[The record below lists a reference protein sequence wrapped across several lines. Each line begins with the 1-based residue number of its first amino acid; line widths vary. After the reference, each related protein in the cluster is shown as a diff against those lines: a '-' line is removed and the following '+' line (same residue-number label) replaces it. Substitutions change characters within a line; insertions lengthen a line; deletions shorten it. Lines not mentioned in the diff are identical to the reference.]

1 MTQSLGLFPGSQF
14 IVEQEGQD
22 YYHFL
27 ISSSLGIRQHFR
39 FPKLVK
45 GFSGLSSD
53 KSDNMIIH
61 SIALL
66 DQMDKDINTLVKPHI
81 DSLRKTTVSKGKDT
95 HSDPGHKQRG
105 TPVDRYCETCYNQIW
120 LKLHRSKWFFFL
132 QNYRRCILSWS
143 TALCSWD

>member
-1 MTQSLGLFPGSQF
+1 MLFYTTVHVRAPEVRGDCHLPRRRTHRCLQIFS
-14 IVEQEGQD
+14 
-22 YYHFL
+22 
-27 ISSSLGIRQHFR
+27 GIRQHFR

-81 DSLRKTTVSKGKDT
+81 DSLRKTTVSKELPEM
-95 HSDPGHKQRG
+95 HF
-105 TPVDRYCETCYNQIW
+105 E
-120 LKLHRSKWFFFL
+120 LKHCTMLMGLER
-132 QNYRRCILSWS
+132 
-143 TALCSWD
+143 